1 MTWYWT
7 ICLLFSDFLVFV
19 LFLINTA
26 SHLVPQPAHEY
37 GAVGAQHTY
46 WVSTILLSWEPI
58 CMYIYICNAVYIY
71 ICNDIYIY
79 ICAMIYIYICNESK
93 NVRTTKTCGKMRH
106 PIVPRGAVTCAGA
119 IRLSYQVVV
128 LILTVFINQSIQ
140 QLGRITTCSLW
151 HLPWITVWVL
161 AAHYTKPYRELS
173 NHTDTHG
180 RSTVRRFH
188 SGELPPHGTRDKE
201 GRAVDATARGKPNLY
216 TYSISAHTVL

>member
-79 ICAMIYIYICNESK
+79 MCNDIYIYLQWVKECAHHK
-93 NVRTTKTCGKMRH
+93 NVWENAAPYSAKRGSDLCRCH
-106 PIVPRGAVTCAGA
+106 PLVISSGCVD
-119 IRLSYQVVV
+119 
-128 LILTVFINQSIQ
+128 INRFYQSIY
-140 QLGRITTCSLW
+140 
-151 HLPWITVWVL
+151 P
-161 AAHYTKPYRELS
+161 AAGPYH
-173 NHTDTHG
+173 NM
-180 RSTVRRFH
+180 
-188 SGELPPHGTRDKE
+188 
-201 GRAVDATARGKPNLY
+201 
-216 TYSISAHTVL
+216 